1 MSEKQ
6 ELIRKMLQMQKD
18 FIAQEQQGGID
29 PKDYFAPEGGHPLS
43 GFRESYAI
51 TPPQG
56 VDLAPEEKGSKRWG
70 VGAPLLREFSGI
82 WEAPSRQFL
91 AP

>member
-6 ELIRKMLQMQKD
+6 ELIRKMLKMQKD

-43 GFRESYAI
+43 GFRVSYADLA
-51 TPPQG
+51 TPL
-56 VDLAPEEKGSKRWG
+56 VDLAHEEKGSKR
-70 VGAPLLREFSGI
+70 
-82 WEAPSRQFL
+82 
-91 AP
+91 